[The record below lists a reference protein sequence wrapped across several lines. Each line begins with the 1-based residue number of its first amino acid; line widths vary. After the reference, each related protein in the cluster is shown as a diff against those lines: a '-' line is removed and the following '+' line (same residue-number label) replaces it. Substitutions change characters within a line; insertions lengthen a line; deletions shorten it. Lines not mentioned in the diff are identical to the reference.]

1 MGFCIFWISAWRLLF
16 YPTPLILAHARACR
30 GVLRAAGS
38 PLARG
43 GALEGG
49 LSAMDESLII
59 LRCAAPA
66 RVLRRGGCAAS
77 RLRAPGARARARARR
92 DAQAGGRR
100 RGELSSGNFLGWR
113 ATWSPPPPGRRAP
126 AGGRA
131 VTVTRADGC
140 PPALLAAPLRARTL
154 WRCLPAAP
162 WASL

>member
-1 MGFCIFWISAWRLLF
+1 MFSLTGPRSDEDLAGPLL
-16 YPTPLILAHARACR
+16 LALQCHVHQRVRVHDLDVRTGELRGEVTFLKAQLDER
-30 GVLRAAGS
+30 GVQLEAQALFEQEYDAQVS
-38 PLARG
+38 KLLAEKD
-43 GALEGG
+43 AEL
-49 LSAMDESLII
+49 
-59 LRCAAPA
+59 
-66 RVLRRGGCAAS
+66 
-77 RLRAPGARARARARR
+77 ARR
-92 DAQAGGRR
+92 DAQAGKRR

-113 ATWSPPPPGRRAP
+113 ATWSPPPPDRRAP